1 MNKLGLYLR
10 LAARNLFKNRQY
22 YGPFF
27 LTAAGCAAMKEWLA
41 TGPEGAPA
49 MTLGDVPNLWRCL
62 ARIQKDEHNP
72 DVYAKTPHDLTH
84 DVDSLRYFCVWWKN
98 PAAPGAK
105 AERAVWEPDLYED
118 YENADEEGKAY
129 LLRRYGDPW
138 G

>member
-1 MNKLGLYLR
+1 
-10 LAARNLFKNRQY
+10 
-22 YGPFF
+22 
-27 LTAAGCAAMKEWLA
+27 MKEWLA
-41 TGPEGAPA
+41 PGPEGAPA